1 MNISKQTKQQIIEK
15 AQHYMH
21 EKGLSQNA
29 MEAHVTRANNG
40 HGVSIAYLS
49 DMFRG
54 KTTTG
59 NKQTAIDDKYYLRV
73 AKAIN
78 MEIKKTYRKHHDT
91 DNYMMCMNAFSD
103 ARDSKVASGIDGGTG
118 NGKSYAKEH
127 YLHIH
132 PKGTYV
138 VNCDE
143 DLTSKSFF
151 VEMAYCT
158 GVSPDGPI
166 YEIRKRIIHKL
177 KNEEDAFLIIDE
189 CENMKDR
196 GWGTMKKFMDDLKGI
211 CPIIFIGA
219 NDFEAMLQKKAN
231 KNKTPFP
238 QVLSRIREGGFTK
251 LFALSIDDAFDICK
265 PHGITNKTY
274 VKAMFTKC
282 PNMRELTGF
291 IEKVLRE
298 ADNTHR
304 EIDELI
310 ELHCN
315 IKKQPATI
323 NQ

>member
-1 MNISKQTKQQIIEK
+1 MISKQNKQHIIEK
-15 AQHYMH
+15 AHLYMQ

-29 MEAHVTRANNG
+29 MEAHINKSNGG

-59 NKQTAIDDKYYLRV
+59 NKQTAIDDKYYLRI

-78 MEIKKTYRKHHDT
+78 LQIKKTYRKHHDT
-91 DNYMMCMNAFSD
+91 DNYIMCMNAFSD
-103 ARDSKVASGIDGGTG
+103 ARDSKISSGIDGGTG
-118 NGKSYAKEH
+118 NGKSYAKEQ
-127 YLHIH
+127 YLAAN

-143 DLTSKSFF
+143 DLTSKGLF
-151 VEMAYCT
+151 VEMAHRT

-166 YEIRKRIIHKL
+166 SELRKRIIHKL
-177 KNEEDAFLIIDE
+177 RNEEDAFLIIDE
-189 CENMKDR
+189 CENLKDR
-196 GWGTMKKFMDDLKGI
+196 AWGTLKKFMDDLKGI

-238 QVLSRIREGGFTK
+238 QVLSRLREGGFTK
-251 LFALSIDDAFDICK
+251 LFALSLDDAFEVCR
-265 PHGITNKTY
+265 PYSITSKTY
-274 VKAMFTKC
+274 VKAIFDKC

-291 IEKVLRE
+291 IEKVMRE

-304 EIDELI
+304 STDELI

-315 IKKQPATI
+315 IRKQTV